1 MPSIPALPAAAPSF
15 AERLSVDDRPRTAP
29 SHVAVQQKTMD
40 LAAAAHS
47 QPQSPYTAAHYA
59 ASASEHDDVDS
70 PLERPLA
77 PPLPLVLRP
86 PLRKKKSFSRV
97 SSWLFH
103 PDGSSPQTETSSPT
117 MVFTTSPRPVKA
129 SDGFYQCVAP
139 PEGLPRT
146 SMETSSSVYTWET
159 GAADD
164 DEDDSDGEEDDE
176 AKTVPTT
183 TAAWSPEQTP
193 KQGSSRHTTP
203 VIGAGSL
210 AGSGF
215 ETETM
220 MGAGAGAGA
229 GGLGVVNVV
238 NTNGHRPL
246 SVGVAF

>member
-1 MPSIPALPAAAPSF
+1 
-15 AERLSVDDRPRTAP
+15 
-29 SHVAVQQKTMD
+29 
-40 LAAAAHS
+40 
-47 QPQSPYTAAHYA
+47 
-59 ASASEHDDVDS
+59 
-70 PLERPLA
+70 
-77 PPLPLVLRP
+77 
-86 PLRKKKSFSRV
+86 
-97 SSWLFH
+97 
-103 PDGSSPQTETSSPT
+103 

-159 GAADD
+159 GA
-164 DEDDSDGEEDDE
+164 DEDDSDGEEDE

-220 MGAGAGAGA
+220 TMGGGA